1 MRVYWDQILFLTMS
15 NMRARYRKTLAGF
28 IWVVLNPI
36 IMYSVQSMVFKHLLK
51 IDIPDYSVFLMG
63 GLLPWLFIT
72 QTMDMCTPILQMSGE
87 LLKSFKLNPSI
98 LVWAQLL
105 DNFFNF
111 VFAFFII
118 LIPTWFLSNMGGVG
132 LVFIPFA
139 LINLIIGVGSLVWFL
154 SVFQVFYRD
163 TKFVM
168 QFFTSIMFFL
178 TPIFYPTSR
187 IPEAYQ
193 WLIHINPFYCLIEP
207 FRVCLYN
214 FSFDY
219 FLFSLM
225 KGAILTTIVLSV
237 SMIFWK
243 RRKNEFYLFI

>member
-1 MRVYWDQILFLTMS
+1 MS

-36 IMYSVQSMVFKHLLK
+36 IMYSVQSMVFRHLLK
-51 IDIPDYSVFLMG
+51 IDIPDYSVFLLG

-72 QTMDMCTPILQMSGE
+72 QTIDMCTPILQFSGE
-87 LLKSFKLNPSI
+87 LLKSFKLSPSI

-118 LIPTWFLSNMGGVG
+118 LVPTWFFSKMGGMG
-132 LVFIPFA
+132 LLFVPIA
-139 LINLIIGVGSLVWFL
+139 LANLILGVGSLVWFL

-178 TPIFYPTSR
+178 TPIFYPVSR
-187 IPEAYQ
+187 IPAGYQ
-193 WLIHINPFYCLIEP
+193 WLVHLNPFYCLIEP

-214 FSFDY
+214 FTVEGFA
-219 FLFSLM
+219 FAMM
-225 KGAILTTIVLSV
+225 KGMILTALVLLV
-237 SMIFWK
+237 SSLFWK